1 MDSEVC
7 RARILSEEYFDFIV
21 PLGGRRTDAFF
32 LDTKPCVQETKA
44 RYEIWYIDKAQA
56 SPMNLERF
64 SYNAIPQC
72 FTLLDVE
79 ALNQAGIS
87 QVQNYPTLQLMGENI
102 MIGFI
107 DTGIDYQNPIFRNL
121 DGTTRIAG
129 IWDQTIQNGT
139 LPQGLGYGS
148 AYTEDMINEAL
159 ASEAPLELVPTVDE
173 NGHGTFVA
181 SLAAGSADIQ
191 NNFLGAAPESTI
203 AVVKLKDAKRYLR
216 NYYVIPEEAPCYQE
230 NDIMLGIR
238 YLLDLAD
245 AREMPIVI
253 CIALGSSFGGH
264 NGTTPLSIMME
275 HYAFYPN
282 RIMVSGVGNEANQG
296 HHYSGKIDGM
306 DNREEV
312 EIRVGEN
319 VEGFTMEL
327 WTDIP
332 NLMTIS
338 MVSPSGEV
346 IPRISIRQGSSEVFR
361 FLFEGTEVYVDYRIL
376 VERNSSQLIYFRF
389 SAPTAGIWKINVEP
403 LRLATGVFHM
413 WLPVKEFLSGEV
425 FFLRPDPDMTLT
437 SPAVTADIIS
447 VAYYN
452 GSENSIDIN
461 SGRGYTRDGRI
472 KPDFAAPGVG
482 VTGALPGG
490 RFAKRTGSS
499 ISTAITVGAC
509 ALLMEWILYQMGYPG
524 VDSLQ
529 IKNIFILGARQ
540 RPNAEYPNRVWGYGT
555 LDLYNTL
562 ESIREI

>member
-1 MDSEVC
+1 MNSEVC
-7 RARILSEEYFDFIV
+7 RSRILSEDYYDFIV
-21 PLGGRRTDAFF
+21 PVGGTRSEIFF
-32 LDTKPCVQETKA
+32 SNADPCVQSTEA
-44 RYEIWYIDKAQA
+44 GYNIWYIDKAQA

-72 FTLLDVE
+72 FTLLDMD

-87 QVQNYPTLQLMGENI
+87 QRAISESLQLMGENI

-107 DTGIDYQNPIFRNL
+107 DTGIDYQNPIFLNL

-129 IWDQTIQNGT
+129 IWDQTIQEGT
-139 LPQGLGYGS
+139 PPQGLGYGS
-148 AYTEDMINEAL
+148 AYTEDRINEAL
-159 ASEAPLELVPTVDE
+159 TAENPLEVVPTEDE

-203 AVVKLKDAKRYLR
+203 AVVKLKSAKTYLR
-216 NYYVIPEEAPCYQE
+216 DYYVIPEDVPCYQE
-230 NDIMLGIR
+230 NDIMLGVR

-245 AREMPIVI
+245 VREMPIVI

-264 NGTTPLSIMME
+264 NGTIPLSIMLE
-275 HYAFYPN
+275 NYAFVPN
-282 RIMVSGVGNEANQG
+282 RIIVTGMGNEANQS
-296 HHYSGKIDGM
+296 HHYSGRITGLDS
-306 DNREEV
+306 REEV

-332 NLMTIS
+332 NLMAIS

-346 IPRISIRQGSSEVFR
+346 IPRVSIRQDYSEVFR
-361 FLFEGTEVYVDYRIL
+361 FLFEGTEVYVAYRIL
-376 VERNSSQLIYFRF
+376 VERNNSQLVYFRF
-389 SAPTAGIWKINVEP
+389 NAPVGGIWKIIVEP
-403 LRLATGVFHM
+403 LRLADGEFHM
-413 WLPVKEFLSGEV
+413 WLPVKEFLSGDV
-425 FFLRPDPDMTLT
+425 VFLRPDPDVTLM
-437 SPAVTADIIS
+437 SPSAAEGVIS

-452 GSENSIDIN
+452 GEENSIDIN
-461 SGRGYTRDGRI
+461 SGRGYTREGRI

-490 RFAKRTGSS
+490 SFAQRSGSS
-499 ISTAITVGAC
+499 ISAAIAAGAS
-509 ALLMEWILYQMGYPG
+509 ALLMEWVLYQMGYPG

-529 IKNIFILGARQ
+529 LKNILILGAEQ
-540 RPNAEYPNRVWGYGT
+540 RPNTEYPNREWGYGT

-562 ESIREI
+562 ERIREI